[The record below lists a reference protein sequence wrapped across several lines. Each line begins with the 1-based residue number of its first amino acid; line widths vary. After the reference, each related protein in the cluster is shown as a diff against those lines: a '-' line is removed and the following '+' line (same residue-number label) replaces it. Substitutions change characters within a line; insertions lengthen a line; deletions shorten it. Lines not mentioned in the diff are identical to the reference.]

1 MKRLSLAL
9 LVVVP
14 LTAKLPGVTFAADA
28 YPSKPVRVVV
38 PFAPGGINDVLA
50 RILSQKLGAELGTTI
65 VIDNRGGAGGTLG
78 SGIVAHAAPDGYTLL
93 FSSSSTIVVSPS
105 MSSNLTYDPIK
116 DFSPIA
122 EIASVG
128 SVLVVHPSVPANSVK
143 ELIAYAKAN
152 PGKLNYGSAGA
163 GASQHLASELFK
175 TMAGINMVHVPYKG
189 GGPAMAD
196 LLAGQISLMI
206 ELIPTALPQIKGGKI
221 RALAVSTPKR
231 SPVLPD
237 LPTIA
242 DTLPGYDLTIWT
254 GLLAPGGTPKEIVSR
269 LSNATLAVLGS
280 PDMRE
285 RLASQGAEPVAA
297 NKPEQFADYIRKEL
311 VRWAA
316 VVKASGARVD

>member
-1 MKRLSLAL
+1 MQRFTFVSLSLVMLLAL
-9 LVVVP
+9 G
-14 LTAKLPGVTFAADA
+14 TANAADN
-28 YPSKPVRVVV
+28 YPTKPVRVVV

-50 RILSQKLGAELGTTI
+50 RILSQKLTENLGATI

-78 SGIVAHAAPDGYTLL
+78 SNIVAHAAPDGYTLL
-93 FSSSSTIVVSPS
+93 FSSSSTIAVSPS
-105 MSSNLTYDPIK
+105 MYSNLPYDPVQ
-116 DFSPIA
+116 DFSAIA
-122 EIASVG
+122 QVASVG
-128 SVLVVHPSVPANSVK
+128 SVLVVHPTIPANTVK
-143 ELIAYAKAN
+143 ELIAYAKAH

-206 ELIPTALPQIKGGKI
+206 ELLPTALPQIKGGKI
-221 RALAVSTPKR
+221 RALAVSIPKR

-242 DTLPGYDLTIWT
+242 ETLPGYDLTIWT
-254 GLLAPGGTPKEIVSR
+254 GMLAPGGTPKEIVQR
-269 LSNATLAVLGS
+269 LSVAVLAVLKS

-285 RLASQGAEPVAA
+285 RLASQGAEPVGDTPAEFSA
-297 NKPEQFADYIRKEL
+297 YIKKEIA
-311 VRWAA
+311 RWAV
-316 VVKASGARVD
+316 VVKASGAKAD

>member
-1 MKRLSLAL
+1 MLSSNFVFLAVLAL
-9 LVVVP
+9 IAHG
-14 LTAKLPGVTFAADA
+14 TAFAADA
-28 YPSKPVRVVV
+28 YPTKPVRVVV

-50 RILSQKLGAELGTTI
+50 RILSQKLTENLGATI

-78 SGIVAHAAPDGYTLL
+78 SNIVAHAAPDGYTLL
-93 FSSSSTIVVSPS
+93 FSSSSTIAVSPS
-105 MSSNLTYDPIK
+105 MYSNLPYDPVK
-116 DFSPIA
+116 DFSPIVQV
-122 EIASVG
+122 ASVG
-128 SVLVVHPSVPANSVK
+128 SVLVVHPSIPANSVR

-189 GGPAMAD
+189 GGPAMVD

-206 ELIPTALPQIKGGKI
+206 ELMPTALAQIKGGKV

-242 DTLPGYDLTIWT
+242 ETLPGYDLTIWT
-254 GLLAPGGTPKEIVSR
+254 GMLAPGGTPKEIVQR
-269 LSNATLAVLGS
+269 LSSAVLTVLKS
-280 PDMRE
+280 PEMRE
-285 RLASQGAEPVAA
+285 RFASQGAEPVGDT
-297 NKPEQFADYIRKEL
+297 PEQFAAYIKKEIE
-311 VRWAA
+311 RWAV
-316 VVKASGARVD
+316 VVKASGAKAD

>member
-1 MKRLSLAL
+1 MNHSTLVL
-9 LVVVP
+9 LVLMP
-14 LTAKLPGVTFAADA
+14 LAASVTFAADA

-78 SGIVAHAAPDGYTLL
+78 SGIVAHATPDGYTLL

-105 MSSNLTYDPIK
+105 MYSNLTYDPIK

-175 TMAGINMVHVPYKG
+175 TMAGINMLHVPYKG

-297 NKPEQFADYIRKEL
+297 NKPEQFADYIKKEL

>member
-1 MKRLSLAL
+1 MLRSTFVLLSVLAL
-9 LVVVP
+9 
-14 LTAKLPGVTFAADA
+14 AAHGAANAADA
-28 YPSKPVRVVV
+28 YPTKPVRVVV

-50 RILSQKLGAELGTTI
+50 RILSQKLTENLGATI

-78 SGIVAHAAPDGYTLL
+78 SNIVAHASPDGYTLL
-93 FSSSSTIVVSPS
+93 FSSSSTIAVSPS
-105 MSSNLTYDPIK
+105 MYSNLPYDPVK
-116 DFSPIA
+116 DFSAIA
-122 EIASVG
+122 QVASVG
-128 SVLVVHPSVPANSVK
+128 SVLVVHPSIPANSVK

-196 LLAGQISLMI
+196 LLGGQISLMI
-206 ELIPTALPQIKGGKI
+206 ELLPTALPQIKGGKI

-242 DTLPGYDLTIWT
+242 ETLPGYDLTIWT
-254 GLLAPGGTPKEIVSR
+254 GILAPGGTPKEIVQR
-269 LSNATLAVLGS
+269 LSSAVLTVLKS
-280 PDMRE
+280 PEMRE
-285 RLASQGAEPVAA
+285 RLASQGAEPVGDT
-297 NKPEQFADYIRKEL
+297 PEQFSAYIKKEIE
-311 VRWAA
+311 RWAV
-316 VVKASGARVD
+316 VVKASGAKAD

>member
-1 MKRLSLAL
+1 MQRSTFVSLSLVMLIAFS
-9 LVVVP
+9 
-14 LTAKLPGVTFAADA
+14 TANAADI
-28 YPSKPVRVVV
+28 YPTKPVRVVV

-50 RILSQKLGAELGTTI
+50 RILSQKLTENLGATI

-78 SGIVAHAAPDGYTLL
+78 SNIVAHAAPDGYTLL
-93 FSSSSTIVVSPS
+93 FSSSSTIAVSPS
-105 MSSNLTYDPIK
+105 MYSNLPYDPVQ
-116 DFSPIA
+116 DFSAIA
-122 EIASVG
+122 QVASVG
-128 SVLVVHPSVPANSVK
+128 SVLVVHPTIPANTVK

-206 ELIPTALPQIKGGKI
+206 ELLPTALPQIKGGKI
-221 RALAVSTPKR
+221 RALAVSIPKR

-242 DTLPGYDLTIWT
+242 ETLPGYDLTIWT
-254 GLLAPGGTPKEIVSR
+254 GMLAPGGTPKEIVQR
-269 LSNATLAVLGS
+269 LSVAVLAVLKS

-285 RLASQGAEPVAA
+285 RLASQGAEPVGDTPAEFSA
-297 NKPEQFADYIRKEL
+297 YIKKEIA
-311 VRWAA
+311 RWAV
-316 VVKASGARVD
+316 VVKASGARAE